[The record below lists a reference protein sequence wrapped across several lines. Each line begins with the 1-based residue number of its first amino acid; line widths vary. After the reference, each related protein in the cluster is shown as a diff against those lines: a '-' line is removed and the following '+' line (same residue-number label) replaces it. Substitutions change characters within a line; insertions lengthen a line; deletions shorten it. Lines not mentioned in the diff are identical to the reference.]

1 MPPVRN
7 SAFLTG
13 DSSVPCKAG
22 ICLNLLPVKK
32 ERSLCLLVA
41 HQVRLKICQFLDV
54 PGSAT
59 FFLRPLQKI
68 PNLNSVFSAD
78 GFKINSN
85 SIDYK
90 ECSLLFCLITR

>member
-1 MPPVRN
+1 MRN

-22 ICLNLLPVKK
+22 ICLNPLPVEK
-32 ERSLCLLVA
+32 EPPLCLLVA
-41 HQVRLKICQFLDV
+41 HQVGQKICQFLDV

-59 FFLRPLQKI
+59 FFLRPQKI
-68 PNLNSVFSAD
+68 PNLNSVFRAD
-78 GFKINSN
+78 CFKINSN

-90 ECSLLFCLITR
+90 EYSLLFCSIAR